1 MKTIIQSTIT
11 FTAAALLTL
20 SLNSCGDFDMKTL
33 VGSGNV
39 KTETR
44 QISGEFDH
52 VKSERG
58 LDVVIIQSDEVSV
71 VVEADDNL
79 LPKIETRLE
88 GKTLVI
94 TSEYNSYTNVSS
106 KKITVKMPKIS
117 GLDAESGS
125 NLKSEGNLRSE
136 KTDLSTSSGAT
147 MNVNIEAEKLTVEAS
162 SGSNMEV
169 TGKALDLQTDSS
181 SGSVIKAGDLLANN
195 ITSDASSGSSTLVH
209 PLVKLDGNA
218 SSGGS
223 VKYNNDPKS
232 FTKDESSG
240 GSVSKQ

>member
-1 MKTIIQSTIT
+1 MKRIITFAIAFLFALGLNACSDIDLKTI
-11 FTAAALLTL
+11 
-20 SLNSCGDFDMKTL
+20 

-44 QISGEFDH
+44 QIAGKFDQ
-52 VKSERG
+52 VRSERG
-58 LDVVIIQSDEVSV
+58 LDVIIIQSDVASV

-79 LPKIETRLE
+79 LPKIETKLE
-88 GKTLVI
+88 GNTLVI
-94 TSEYNSYTNVSS
+94 TSEFNSYTNVAS
-106 KKITVKMPKIS
+106 KKITVSMPTIV

-125 NLKSEGNLRSE
+125 NLKTKGNIRTE
-136 KTDLSTSSGAT
+136 KMDLSTSSGASMEVT
-147 MNVNIEAEKLTVEAS
+147 LEADKLTVEAS

-169 TGKALDLQTDSS
+169 IGKALDLQTDSS
-181 SGSVIKAGDLLANN
+181 SGSVIKAGDLLANE
-195 ITSDASSGSSTLVH
+195 ITADASSGSTTLVH
-209 PLVKLDGNA
+209 PLVKLDGSA

-240 GSVSKQ
+240 GSVTKQ